1 MMQPKRSKFRKA
13 FKGRIHG
20 NAKGGFAL
28 NFGEFG
34 LKAMEPERVTARQI
48 EAARRALTR
57 HMKRAGRVWIR
68 VFPDVPVSKKPI
80 EVRMGK
86 GKGAPEWWIARVAP
100 GRIMFEIDGVPES
113 LAREAFSLAA
123 AKLPIKT
130 RFVQRIAE
138 LGRLNHEND
147 QPSFRPSRHDRRSAH
162 RRGAQAQERA
172 VQPAIPEGERTI
184 ARHCA
189 RARRAA

>member
-1 MMQPKRSKFRKA
+1 MLQPKRTKFRKQ

-20 NAKGGFAL
+20 VAQGGTEL

-34 LKAMEPERVTARQI
+34 LKAVEPERVTARQI

-68 VFPDVPVSKKPI
+68 VFPDVPVSAKPT

-86 GKGAPEWWIARVAP
+86 GKGAPEYWAARVKP
-100 GRIMFEIDGVPES
+100 GRIMFEIDGVSAE
-113 LAREAFSLAA
+113 LAREALTLAA

-130 RFVQRIAE
+130 RFIQRIAE
-138 LGRLNHEND
+138 
-147 QPSFRPSRHDRRSAH
+147 
-162 RRGAQAQERA
+162 
-172 VQPAIPEGERTI
+172 
-184 ARHCA
+184 
-189 RARRAA
+189 